1 MIVQVSNFQ
10 HFQGLLYGK
19 GAISHKTWNIQFND
33 VAVLLFSC
41 HWCNSL
47 ARLIG
52 WALGSPAGLTNQK
65 TENIPDS
72 VPFQTNNLN
81 WVFLSTFRPLALYQS
96 LNMPQTKAGGLWVM
110 IIGAFWCWGVAVWR
124 PGNCKLAPRL
134 AILVSHSYP
143 TVVAPPPDKHTHPPP
158 PACSTDQTC
167 NVQQNSGNQKSRL
180 LLEITQ
186 LRSLQTFL
194 LRFSR
199 KKWSQWISEC
209 HFSSNSQTKGDVV
222 PPFWNDWKWDNNLMI

>member
-41 HWCNSL
+41 HWCNSV
-47 ARLIG
+47 ARLILG
-52 WALGSPAGLTNQK
+52 WALGSLAGLTNQK

-134 AILVSHSYP
+134 AILVRVPNRCCP
-143 TVVAPPPDKHTHPPP
+143 TTRQTHTPSTTCMFYRSNLQ
-158 PACSTDQTC
+158 CSTEQW
-167 NVQQNSGNQKSRL
+167 KS
-180 LLEITQ
+180 E
-186 LRSLQTFL
+186 
-194 LRFSR
+194 
-199 KKWSQWISEC
+199 E
-209 HFSSNSQTKGDVV
+209 
-222 PPFWNDWKWDNNLMI
+222 